1 MPDAPATDGWAVD
14 IVLCIDVTGSMSP
27 VLKQV
32 KEGALSFHGR
42 LKAVMARRG
51 TDIGRMRL
59 RVIAFR
65 DFGADRDR
73 AIERT
78 SFLDLPEQDAEFA
91 EFIAGLKATGGGDVP
106 ESGLEALALAVR
118 SPWSARNESNDKRRH
133 IVVLFTDAPAHPLG
147 RHTPRRRT
155 ARSPSARPPWWSS
168 RRRAGA
174 SASPEDV
181 DVYPRSLD
189 ELHDQWGREGQDG
202 AVMDQSAKRLLIFA
216 PEQKPWRDIAETWD
230 KTLFVPS
237 VAGTGLKEIALDEVI
252 STIARNL

>member
-1 MPDAPATDGWAVD
+1 MD
-14 IVLCIDVTGSMSP
+14 IVLCVDVTGSMAP
-27 VLKQV
+27 VLNQV

-42 LKAVMARRG
+42 LKAVMGRRG
-51 TDIGRMRL
+51 MDIGRMRL

-73 AIERT
+73 AIEST

-91 EFIAGLKATGGGDVP
+91 EFIAGLRATGGGDVP

-118 SPWSARNESNDKRRH
+118 SPWSAGTGDRRH

-147 RHTPRRRT
+147 GHTPRRR
-155 ARSPSARPPWWSS
+155 AAKSPSDRPPWWSS
-168 RRRAGA
+168 RRRAA
-174 SASPEDV
+174 SASPSADDV
-181 DVYPRSLD
+181 FPRTFG
-189 ELHDQWGREGQDG
+189 ELHDQWGREGRDG

-216 PEQKPWRDIAETWD
+216 PEQQPWRDIAETWD

>member
-1 MPDAPATDGWAVD
+1 MPDAPVTDGWAVD
-14 IVLCIDVTGSMSP
+14 IVLCVDVTGSMAP
-27 VLKQV
+27 VLNQV

-42 LKAVMARRG
+42 LKTVMARRG
-51 TDIGRMRL
+51 MAVGRMRL

-65 DFGADRDR
+65 DFGADRNH

-78 SFLDLPEQDAEFA
+78 AFLDLPEQDAEFA
-91 EFIAGLKATGGGDVP
+91 EFIAGLRATGGGDVP

-118 SPWSARNESNDKRRH
+118 SPWSAETDDRRH

-147 RHTPRRRT
+147 KHTPRRR
-155 ARSPSARPPWWSS
+155 AAKSPSDRPPWWSS
-168 RRRAGA
+168 RRKAA
-174 SASPEDV
+174 TSASPSDY
-181 DVYPRSLD
+181 DVYPRTLD
-189 ELHDQWGREGQDG
+189 ELHDQWGREGLDG
-202 AVMDQSAKRLLIFA
+202 ALMDQSAKRLLIFA
-216 PEQKPWRDIAETWD
+216 PEQQPWRDIAETWD